1 MTENEQMEVS
11 AAWQDFQRRVRRRK
25 IQRTVVYSLLSV
37 ALFLIPAGVRLSVR
51 HDVSENV
58 VLMAEGVDV
67 VLCDGTKVSLAAGSR
82 LYYPERFEEGIRR
95 VRLEG
100 NAYFDVESS
109 PENPFVI
116 DAAGG
121 YVKVT
126 GTKFTVTESSRNCI
140 KVALKEGRVELGKEG
155 TEPIVLLPSEEVE
168 YDTESGVVVE
178 SDLAF
183 MDDDL
188 EKVMEKLSEIY
199 GFDYVFADEPVKEHR
214 LLFRIPK
221 YDDPSKV
228 IGLIETVCDIRTV
241 YSDGVLT
248 IYAGNN
254 N

>member
-1 MTENEQMEVS
+1 MIHRGIMSYFFLLVVPLCVRNSVIWQISIMTENEQMEVS
-11 AAWQDFQRRVRRRK
+11 AAWQDFRRRVRRRR

-37 ALFLIPAGVRLSVR
+37 ALFLIPAGVWLSVR

-121 YVKVT
+121 YVNGHTAQQLRNMNVNIYDIEYHN
-126 GTKFTVTESSRNCI
+126 VIILSRCGCKGCPYRRGGSYI
-140 KVALKEGRVELGKEG
+140 GIDYRDRG
-155 TEPIVLLPSEEVE
+155 EV
-168 YDTESGVVVE
+168 
-178 SDLAF
+178 
-183 MDDDL
+183 
-188 EKVMEKLSEIY
+188 
-199 GFDYVFADEPVKEHR
+199 
-214 LLFRIPK
+214 
-221 YDDPSKV
+221 
-228 IGLIETVCDIRTV
+228 C
-241 YSDGVLT
+241 
-248 IYAGNN
+248 
-254 N
+254 